1 MKWSHLFSMSPYF
14 SVFIVQ
20 VLCVI
25 LRTLLQT
32 FIITGYDVE
41 NGALFSSST
50 LAQKG
55 QSHTCEWTELDSE
68 SWNKGLSLLVSTSG
82 EGFICIITNFFLSH
96 NFDVT

>member
-1 MKWSHLFSMSPYF
+1 MIPYF

-25 LRTLLQT
+25 LWTLLQT

-41 NGALFSSST
+41 NGALFSTST

-55 QSHTCEWTELDSE
+55 QSHTCEWTEHDNE
-68 SWNKGLSLLVSTSG
+68 S
-82 EGFICIITNFFLSH
+82 
-96 NFDVT
+96 